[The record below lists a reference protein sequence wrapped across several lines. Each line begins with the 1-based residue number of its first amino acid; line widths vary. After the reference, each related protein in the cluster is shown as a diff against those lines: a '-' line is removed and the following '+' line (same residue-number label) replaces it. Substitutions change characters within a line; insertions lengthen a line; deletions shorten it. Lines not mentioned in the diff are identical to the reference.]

1 MNTTLD
7 SATVKL
13 TTAEPPYEIVNL
25 PDINDKLWDDIRKE
39 YGLTLPELGAL
50 KSQKGNM
57 KLYLSSHFSIAMS
70 ALKSLYI
77 SHLISPTRLL
87 LSVK

>member
-1 MNTTLD
+1 MNTALE
-7 SATVKL
+7 SATEKL

-25 PDINDKLWDDIRKE
+25 PDINDKLWDDIKTE

-57 KLYLSSHFSIAMS
+57 KLYLSSHFSIALS
-70 ALKSLYI
+70 DLKSLYI
-77 SHLISPTRLL
+77 SYIISPLRCLL
-87 LSVK
+87 